1 MAPPV
6 LARYIPRG
14 TNSPVGAI
22 VVPALPSPPM
32 RVSPNLTTQFADVYA
47 ADQAEIARH
56 TMTPEKGLVD
66 EMVKALRNFNFT
78 VGLPAH
84 IRPHIWSNPVDVSGS
99 VALQAAVSQYQ
110 TVATF
115 TCPPGRWARIEQ
127 YGVNV
132 LDPTYT
138 YDGSI
143 LWAFRGP
150 QGAYLDQG
158 MSNWGEQRGSMVFP
172 RKTFVILQEGQTLD
186 FQVRRAVAAG
196 APQNVQM
203 GFRGW
208 TWRLRNNYEGTQA
221 SVTAY

>member
-1 MAPPV
+1 MS
-6 LARYIPRG
+6 G
-14 TNSPVGAI
+14 Q
-22 VVPALPSPPM
+22 
-32 RVSPNLTTQFADVYA
+32 VSL
-47 ADQAEIARH
+47 
-56 TMTPEKGLVD
+56 G
-66 EMVKALRNFNFT
+66 
-78 VGLPAH
+78 
-84 IRPHIWSNPVDVSGS
+84 
-99 VALQAAVSQYQ
+99 AAVSAYQ
-110 TVATF
+110 TVVSF

-132 LDPTYT
+132 LDPAYT

-150 QGAYLDQG
+150 QGNYLDQG

-172 RKTFVILQEGQTLD
+172 RKTVIILQEEQTLN

-196 APQNVQM
+196 GAQTVQM